1 MTAVLRYFFYGLF
14 YVFLRLRYRWQ
25 VHGKEKLRDLKGP
38 VLVLPNHPAYVDP
51 MLVFAVL
58 WPSLRMRPMVYEGNF
73 RNPLFR
79 LMAWLLN
86 AHSVPDL
93 DKAST
98 QARAKAEG
106 AVSAV
111 IEGLNGGE
119 NHILWPAGHVYRAEG
134 ITRIGSARATAD
146 VLEGAPEASVLLV
159 RTRGLWGSSFS
170 FAQTGKKPN
179 MFRRMFAGAGWL
191 LANLLFFMPRR
202 TVDITLEPVP
212 RSELPPPRREELNPW
227 LERWYNEGGPEPP
240 TYVPYHFLFGRRT
253 FPFPDLS
260 RESGSD
266 AGRIQ
271 PETREA
277 VAHILADKL
286 GRPLTA
292 EEQRP
297 ETPLDQFG
305 LDSLDRMEVSL
316 QVERQFG
323 FTADQTPLTVGQ
335 LWELAQGLAEKKPPK
350 PPPPAWFQPPS
361 SRSVEVLADTI
372 PAAFVARALAHP
384 KDVILADDLAGAL
397 PYRRVLVGALLMARR
412 FAELPG
418 DNVGLLLPASAGCD
432 MALLALHLA
441 GKLPVVLN
449 WTTGPAHLAHAAEVM
464 KLRHVVT
471 SKAFTDRTGIEVAG
485 TEYLFLEQVGSGI
498 GTFEKLRMLLKV
510 TLFPGSVRK
519 HVPRLDPEQPAVV
532 LFTSGSE
539 KAPKAVPLTHRNIL
553 SDQRLGIPVMGLK
566 SEDIFLGFLPAFHSF
581 GMTVTGLLPLLGGMR
596 VVRHPDPTDAA
607 NLARKV
613 AAYNVTI
620 LIGTPTFIHH
630 ILERSKPGEMP
641 SLRLIVVGAE
651 KCPQS
656 VFDLCTR
663 VAPEAT
669 MVEGYGITE
678 CAPVVAVNPPPA
690 PRPGSIGKPM
700 PGIDVIL
707 IDLETDE
714 VLPPG
719 RMGMLL
725 VSGPTVFPGYLDY
738 SGPSPFVEREGKRWY
753 VTGDLAEYDA
763 DGYLWFRGRLKR
775 FLKAGGEMISLPALE
790 EPFARMY
797 PPTDD
802 GPSVAVEGVE
812 HEGGRRIVLFSTKP
826 ISVREANALLLEK
839 GFHGVMR
846 LDEVR
851 QVEKIPVLGTGKT
864 DYKVLRAQ
872 ILEGLQQRQETAKG
886 ERATI

>member
-1 MTAVLRYFFYGLF
+1 MTTILRYFFYGLF
-14 YVFLRLRYRWQ
+14 RFFLMLRYRLR
-25 VHGKEKLRDLKGP
+25 VHGMDKLRELKGP

-51 MLVFAVL
+51 MLVFAAL
-58 WPSLRMRPMVYEGNF
+58 WPRLKMRPMVFAGNF

-86 AHSVPDL
+86 AHKVPEL
-93 DKAST
+93 DRTSSE
-98 QARAKAEG
+98 ARAQAE
-106 AVSAV
+106 SAV
-111 IEGLNGGE
+111 AAVVEGLKNGE
-119 NHILWPAGHVYRAEG
+119 NHILWPAGHVHRTEG
-134 ITRIGSARATAD
+134 ITRIGSARGAAD
-146 VLEGAPEASVLLV
+146 VLQGAPEASVLLV

-170 FAQTGKKPN
+170 FAQTGTKPN
-179 MFRRMFAGAGWL
+179 MFQRMFAGAGWIF
-191 LANLLFFMPRR
+191 ANLLFFMPRR

-212 RSELPPPRREELNPW
+212 RSQLPPPRREELNPW
-227 LERWYNEGGPEPP
+227 LEHWYNEGGPEPP

-253 FPFPDLS
+253 FQFPDLS
-260 RESGSD
+260 KAAAGD
-266 AGRIQ
+266 AGRVK
-271 PETREA
+271 PETKEA

-297 ETPLDQFG
+297 ETALDHFG
-305 LDSLDRMEVSL
+305 LDSLDRMEISL

-335 LWELAQGLAEKKPPK
+335 LWQLAQGLAEKKPPK
-350 PPPPAWFQPPS
+350 PPPPAWFTPPS
-361 SRSVEVLADTI
+361 AGPVEILADTI
-372 PAAFVARALAHP
+372 PEAFVARALASP
-384 KDVILADDLAGAL
+384 KDVILADDLAGVL
-397 PYRRVLVGALLMARR
+397 TYRRLLVGVLLMAKR

-418 DNVGLLLPASAGCD
+418 TNVGLLLPASAGCD
-432 MALLALHLA
+432 IALLGLHMA

-449 WTTGPAHLAHAAEVM
+449 WTTGPANLAHAAEVM

-471 SKAFTDRTGIEVAG
+471 SKAFIDRTGIEVPG
-485 TEYLFLEQVGSGI
+485 TDYLFLEEVGRGI
-498 GTFEKLRMLLKV
+498 GRLEKLTTLLKV
-510 TLFPGSVRK
+510 ALVPGSVRK
-519 HVPRLDPEQPAVV
+519 WLPRIDPEQPAVV

-539 KAPKAVPLTHRNIL
+539 KAPKAVPLTHKNIL
-553 SDQRLGIPVMGLK
+553 SDQRSGIIVMELK
-566 SEDIFLGFLPAFHSF
+566 RTDIFFGFLPAFHSF
-581 GMTVTGLLPLLGGMR
+581 GMTVTGLLPLLGGIR

-607 NLARKV
+607 NLARKI
-613 AAYNVTI
+613 AAYKVTI

-656 VFDLCTR
+656 VFDLCAR
-663 VAPEAT
+663 VAPAAT
-669 MVEGYGITE
+669 VLEGYGITE
-678 CAPVVAVNPPPA
+678 CAPVVSVNPPPA

-700 PGIDVIL
+700 PGIDVIV

-753 VTGDLAEYDA
+753 VTGDLAEYDE

-790 EPFARMY
+790 EPFARMF

-812 HEGGRRIVLFSTKP
+812 YEGGRRIVLFTTKP
-826 ISVREANALLLEK
+826 ISLREANALLLEK

-851 QVEKIPVLGTGKT
+851 QVDRIPVLGTGKT

-872 ILEGLQQRQETAKG
+872 ILEGLHQPQASGTGR
-886 ERATI
+886 